1 MKEANLTKCRH
12 IIDELNA
19 RRRQLE
25 YCLDEESMLEVAIY
39 KTGKGSVAVGKLS
52 DHTVL
57 AIKAMTSSE
66 LKKRIEALEKELETL

>member
-1 MKEANLTKCRH
+1 MKEENLAKCRQ
-12 IIDELNA
+12 IIDELTC

-39 KTGKGSVAVGKLS
+39 KTGKGSVAVNRLS
-52 DHTVL
+52 DHAIL

-66 LKKRIEALEKELETL
+66 LKKRIETLEKELETL